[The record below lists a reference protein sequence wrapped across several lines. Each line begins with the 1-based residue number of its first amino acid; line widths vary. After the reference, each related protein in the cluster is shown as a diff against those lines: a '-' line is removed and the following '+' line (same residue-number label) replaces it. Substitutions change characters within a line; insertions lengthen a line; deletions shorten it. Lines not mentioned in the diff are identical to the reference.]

1 MSAADKSDLSKPI
14 AAAPRMFGGTL
25 EPAHLPWRWAV
36 ARLEAARTYWIATTR
51 PDGRP
56 HTRLVWGVWLDNS
69 FYFSTGSLAAR
80 NLTTQSAIT
89 VHLESGEEVVI
100 VEGAAELAQGEELL
114 KRVSALYGAKYQ
126 WERNSDEPSDPFYV
140 VRPEIAFGWIEDS
153 TGLDRGAAF
162 HGTATRWRFER
173 QE

>member
-1 MSAADKSDLSKPI
+1 MSAADRSDLPEPI
-14 AAAPRMFGGTL
+14 ASAPRMFGGTL
-25 EPAHLPWRWAV
+25 EPAHLPWRWAT
-36 ARLEAARTYWIATTR
+36 AR

-56 HTRLVWGVWLDNS
+56 HTLPVWGVWLDNA

-80 NLTTQSAIT
+80 NLTTHFAIT
-89 VHLESGEEVVI
+89 AHLESGEEAVI
-100 VEGAAELAQGEELL
+100 VEGAAELAQGAELL
-114 KRVSALYGAKYQ
+114 ERVSALYDAKRR
-126 WERNSDEPSDPFYV
+126 WERNPDEGADPFYV
-140 VRPEIAFGWIEDS
+140 VRPETVFGWIEDS